1 MNEAPA
7 LGETGAF
14 GALAQAIG
22 GGSGL
27 GGVPIHLWTQT
38 SDNIELFQTEG
49 ACQNYRCL
57 APVVAG
63 ARHRRLRIQDQ
74 HRDAASGDA
83 KRQGNE

>member
-49 ACQNYRCL
+49 ACQITD
-57 APVVAG
+57 V
-63 ARHRRLRIQDQ
+63 
-74 HRDAASGDA
+74 
-83 KRQGNE
+83 